1 MATPMRNK
9 TQFGPNDSGE
19 SSNPKETISCL
30 AACVSLDDIWR
41 ELEVEYLMPME
52 TVLVCLVAFL
62 AAGLTL
68 FSGFGLG
75 TLLMPVLACFAPI
88 EEAIAITAIVHFL
101 NNLLKLGLLGRYAD
115 THVVVKFGLPA
126 LLSAFLGAWVLGSLV
141 DQAPLVSYHIFNR
154 AFHVTPVKLTIAI
167 LLAVFVL
174 LESGR
179 QDSVVSFDRKYLPI
193 GGFMSGFFG
202 GLSGHQGA
210 LRSAF
215 LIKSGLTKES
225 FLGSGVVIA
234 CLVDLA
240 RIAVYG
246 VSFPSLTTENHLF
259 LLVAVTASAFGGTWL
274 GNQFAQKATIQT
286 IQGIVSILALGIAV
300 GLGIGMI

>member
-1 MATPMRNK
+1 
-9 TQFGPNDSGE
+9 
-19 SSNPKETISCL
+19 
-30 AACVSLDDIWR
+30 
-41 ELEVEYLMPME
+41 ME

-68 FSGFGLG
+68 FSGFGLS
-75 TLLMPVLACFAPI
+75 TLLMPVLAIFLPI

-101 NNLLKLGLLGRYAD
+101 NNVLKLVLLGRYAD
-115 THVVVKFGLPA
+115 KQVVVKFGLPA
-126 LLSAFLGAWVLGSLV
+126 LVSAFLGAWVLGFLV
-141 DQAPLVSYHIFNR
+141 DQASLVEYHLFNR
-154 AFHVTPVKLTIAI
+154 EFHVKPVKLTVGI
-167 LLAVFVL
+167 LLAVFTL
-174 LESGR
+174 SELAFTDGTISL
-179 QDSVVSFDRKYLPI
+179 DKKYLPV

-215 LIKSGLTKES
+215 LIKSGLSKES

-246 VSFPSLTTENHLF
+246 VSFRSLTTENHLL
-259 LLVAVTASAFGGTWL
+259 LLVSVTASAFGGTWL
-274 GNQFAQKATIQT
+274 GNQFAQKITIHTIQE
-286 IQGIVSILALGIAV
+286 IVSILVLGIAV

>member
-1 MATPMRNK
+1 
-9 TQFGPNDSGE
+9 
-19 SSNPKETISCL
+19 
-30 AACVSLDDIWR
+30 
-41 ELEVEYLMPME
+41 ME
-52 TVLVCLVAFL
+52 TVLVCVMAFF

-68 FSGFGLG
+68 VSGFGLG
-75 TLLMPVLACFAPI
+75 TLLMPVLACFSPI

-101 NNLLKLGLLGRYAD
+101 NNLLKLVLLGRYAD
-115 THVVVKFGLPA
+115 KHVVVKFGLPA
-126 LLSAFLGAWVLGSLV
+126 LLSALLGAWVLGSLV
-141 DQAPLVSYHIFNR
+141 DQAPLVSYHLFNR
-154 AFHVTPVKLTIAI
+154 EFHVTPVKLTIAI
-167 LLAVFVL
+167 LLAMFVL

-225 FLGSGVVIA
+225 FLGSGVAIA
-234 CLVDLA
+234 CLVDLS

-246 VSFPSLTTENHLF
+246 VSFPSLTAEDHLM
-259 LLVAVTASAFGGTWL
+259 LLVAVTASAFGGTWF
-274 GNQFAQKATIQT
+274 GNQFAQKVTIDT
-286 IQGIVSILALGIAV
+286 IRGIVSILVLGIAV

>member
-1 MATPMRNK
+1 
-9 TQFGPNDSGE
+9 
-19 SSNPKETISCL
+19 
-30 AACVSLDDIWR
+30 
-41 ELEVEYLMPME
+41 ME
-52 TVLVCLVAFL
+52 TALVCLVAFF

-75 TLLMPVLACFAPI
+75 TLLMPVLAIFLPI

-101 NNLLKLGLLGRYAD
+101 NNLLKVVLLGRYAD
-115 THVVVKFGLPA
+115 KHVVVKFGLPA
-126 LLSAFLGAWVLGSLV
+126 LLSAFLGAWVLGFLV
-141 DQAPLVSYHIFNR
+141 DQASLVSYHLFNR
-154 AFHVTPVKLTIAI
+154 EFHVTPVKLTIAI
-167 LLAVFVL
+167 LLAVFTL
-174 LESGR
+174 SELANRDGT
-179 QDSVVSFDRKYLPI
+179 VSWDKKYLPI

-215 LIKSGLTKES
+215 LIKSGLSKES
-225 FLGSGVVIA
+225 FLGSGIAIA

-246 VSFPSLTTENHLF
+246 VSFPSLTTENQIF

-274 GNQFAQKATIQT
+274 GNQFAQKVTIRT
-286 IQGIVSILALGIAV
+286 IQGTVSILVLGIAV
-300 GLGIGMI
+300 VLGIGMI